1 MYANRPHQGELAGE
15 SGRPYAATGD
25 QRTIDGAT
33 RPPAQASFGS
43 SANRPHGPIPAVD
56 VAVALQRMP
65 YSDMVTFSLSL
76 ARDLLQR
83 DDPAAVSRVAEA
95 LIATAQVWH
104 TAD

>member
-1 MYANRPHQGELAGE
+1 MYVQTPHHDNPAGKSARPDGIAGRRAMDGVAL
-15 SGRPYAATGD
+15 SPASVRPAAG
-25 QRTIDGAT
+25 QHA
-33 RPPAQASFGS
+33 
-43 SANRPHGPIPAVD
+43 GPQPAVD
-56 VAVALQRMP
+56 LAVALQNMP

-104 TAD
+104 TAE

>member
-1 MYANRPHQGELAGE
+1 MYVQTPHHDNPAGKSARPSGVAG
-15 SGRPYAATGD
+15 RRAM
-25 QRTIDGAT
+25 DGVALSV
-33 RPPAQASFGS
+33 PASV
-43 SANRPHGPIPAVD
+43 GPTAGQHAGPQPAVD
-56 VAVALQRMP
+56 LAVALQNMP